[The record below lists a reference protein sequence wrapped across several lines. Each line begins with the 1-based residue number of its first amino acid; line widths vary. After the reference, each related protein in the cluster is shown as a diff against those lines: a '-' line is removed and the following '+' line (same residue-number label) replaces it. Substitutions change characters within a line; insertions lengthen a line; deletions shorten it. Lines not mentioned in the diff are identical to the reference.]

1 MSEKRRLL
9 AGKVFKHMQ
18 QSELTQIQ
26 AVIDKIQALDW
37 DVITEQIH
45 QQGFALIKQILSTEQ
60 CDLLKQLYSQPDL
73 YRKSVEMQRYRF
85 GLGDYKYFTY
95 PLPNLIERIRHE
107 VYPHL
112 VPIANAWF
120 RVLKLERSFP
130 SSHAEFLQQCHQ
142 HGQTLATPLILKYGQ
157 GGFNTLHQ
165 DLYGEVYFP
174 LQLVIVLSQPNAD
187 FTGGELVFTQQIP
200 RAQSK
205 VLVMQPEQGDILIF
219 TTQFKPEKGSQ
230 GYYRVNIKHGVS
242 PILRGERYSLGII
255 FHDAMS

>member
-1 MSEKRRLL
+1 
-9 AGKVFKHMQ
+9 
-18 QSELTQIQ
+18 
-26 AVIDKIQALDW
+26 
-37 DVITEQIH
+37 
-45 QQGFALIKQILSTEQ
+45 
-60 CDLLKQLYSQPDL
+60 
-73 YRKSVEMQRYRF
+73 
-85 GLGDYKYFTY
+85 YFTY

-142 HGQTLATPLILKYGQ
+142 HGQTLATPLVLKYGQ

-174 LQLVIVLSQPNAD
+174 LQLVIVLSQPNMD
-187 FTGGELVFTQQIP
+187 FTGGEFVLTQQNP

-205 VLVMQPEQGDILIF
+205 AIVIQPQQGDILIF
-219 TTQFKPEKGSQ
+219 TTQFKPEQ
-230 GYYRVNIKHGVS
+230 GVRGYHRVNMKHGVS
-242 PILRGERYSLGII
+242 TVLQGERYSLGII
-255 FHDAMS
+255 FHDAVS